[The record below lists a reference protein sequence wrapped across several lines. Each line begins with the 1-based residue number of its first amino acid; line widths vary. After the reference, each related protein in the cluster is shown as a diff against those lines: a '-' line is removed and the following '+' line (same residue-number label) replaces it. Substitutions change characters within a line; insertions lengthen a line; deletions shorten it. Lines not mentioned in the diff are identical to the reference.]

1 MSFNIKSAYFS
12 FLLGGISLVA
22 AAEEVFYDGW
32 ILMVALLLISAGVA
46 LYDGF
51 HRMKIEKKFRKLYLI
66 EDVEEKSVFHEA
78 DLDTL
83 LLYRILIMVVAML
96 TAAACVLS
104 FIVVRF
110 HYVSLFLAFYMIR
123 MYDYL
128 HQISKVIEEKKWANF
143 LLEYKNRG
151 YE

>member
-1 MSFNIKSAYFS
+1 MNRKSAYFS
-12 FLLGGISLVA
+12 FLLGGISLAA
-22 AAEEVFYDGW
+22 AAEEVLYDGW
-32 ILMVALLLISAGVA
+32 ILLVVLFGAMAGVG

-51 HRMKIEKKFRKLYLI
+51 HRMKIEKKFRQLDLI
-66 EDVEEKSVFHEA
+66 EDVEEKSVFQEV
-78 DLDTL
+78 DTKRL
-83 LLYRILIMVVAML
+83 PLYQSIIMVAAIL
-96 TAAACVLS
+96 TTAACVMS

-128 HQISKVIEEKKWANF
+128 HQISKVMEEKKWAAF

-151 YE
+151 IE

>member
-1 MSFNIKSAYFS
+1 
-12 FLLGGISLVA
+12 
-22 AAEEVFYDGW
+22 
-32 ILMVALLLISAGVA
+32 
-46 LYDGF
+46 
-51 HRMKIEKKFRKLYLI
+51 MKIEKKFRKLYLI
-66 EDVEEKSVFHEA
+66 EDVEEKSAFHEA

-104 FIVVRF
+104 FIVVRL